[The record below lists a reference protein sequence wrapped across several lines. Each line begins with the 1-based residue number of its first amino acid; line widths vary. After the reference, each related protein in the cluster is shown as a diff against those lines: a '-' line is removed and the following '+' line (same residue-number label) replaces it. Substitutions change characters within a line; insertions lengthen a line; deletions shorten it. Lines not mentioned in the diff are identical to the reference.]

1 MGRLLDWFRRLRA
14 TRLTWQLVLVVL
26 DVAGILLATIITYLA
41 RFELRIPHAYGRYL
55 LVAFAASVVVYVVAV
70 ALFGLYRVVL
80 RYVGVDTM
88 LRCAGAVLCSAAV
101 LTLADVAAGLL
112 NSGQRI
118 VPLGVVLIQAVFVF
132 IALAGIRL
140 SVRAAHYVRA
150 AGRHE
155 GMRTLIV
162 GAGSAGSL
170 LLRDVQARTGLAFQV
185 VGFLDDNERIK
196 GNRLG
201 GVPVVGDLDELE
213 EVVATYDIQQLFVA
227 LPSAPDGTVRALLN
241 RAAALGL
248 ATRIM
253 PKLVIETGEVRAAD
267 LRKVD
272 VEDLLGREL
281 TPIDSEQV
289 AATIAGKCVAV
300 TGAAGSIGS
309 ELCRQIM
316 KLHPAR
322 LVLAEIDESRLYEL
336 FFELEAMEEGVA
348 QMCLVDIRDRRK
360 LLRVFAETRPS
371 VILHAAAY
379 KQVPLMELEPIEAVR
394 SNVIGTANVMEAAT
408 KVGAERFVL
417 ISTDKAVAPI
427 NVMGKTKQLAERLML
442 AFTQSAAADQDQNQ
456 DQNQDIQDAA
466 DTDTTDLSTLEKSQA
481 EDAGSHSA
489 STTMTCVVVRFGNVL
504 GSRGSVVP
512 IFEDQLRR
520 GGPIT
525 VTDPEVTR
533 FFMTIPEAA
542 RLVLQA
548 QAIGTAGDVFVLE
561 MGESHRI
568 LDLAH
573 KMIALSGV
581 PAEIEIVGLRSG
593 EKLHESLTS
602 EGEELEPT
610 SAERIL
616 RVTHLSE
623 APLDARTYERL
634 VSALE
639 AGTLTRDDIMLL

>member
-1 MGRLLDWFRRLRA
+1 
-14 TRLTWQLVLVVL
+14 
-26 DVAGILLATIITYLA
+26 
-41 RFELRIPHAYGRYL
+41 
-55 LVAFAASVVVYVVAV
+55 
-70 ALFGLYRVVL
+70 
-80 RYVGVDTM
+80 M

>member
-1 MGRLLDWFRRLRA
+1 
-14 TRLTWQLVLVVL
+14 
-26 DVAGILLATIITYLA
+26 
-41 RFELRIPHAYGRYL
+41 
-55 LVAFAASVVVYVVAV
+55 
-70 ALFGLYRVVL
+70 
-80 RYVGVDTM
+80 
-88 LRCAGAVLCSAAV
+88 
-101 LTLADVAAGLL
+101 
-112 NSGQRI
+112 
-118 VPLGVVLIQAVFVF
+118 
-132 IALAGIRL
+132 
-140 SVRAAHYVRA
+140 
-150 AGRHE
+150 
-155 GMRTLIV
+155 
-162 GAGSAGSL
+162 
-170 LLRDVQARTGLAFQV
+170 
-185 VGFLDDNERIK
+185 
-196 GNRLG
+196 
-201 GVPVVGDLDELE
+201 
-213 EVVATYDIQQLFVA
+213 
-227 LPSAPDGTVRALLN
+227 
-241 RAAALGL
+241 
-248 ATRIM
+248 
-253 PKLVIETGEVRAAD
+253 
-267 LRKVD
+267 
-272 VEDLLGREL
+272 
-281 TPIDSEQV
+281 
-289 AATIAGKCVAV
+289 
-300 TGAAGSIGS
+300 
-309 ELCRQIM
+309 
-316 KLHPAR
+316 
-322 LVLAEIDESRLYEL
+322 
-336 FFELEAMEEGVA
+336 
-348 QMCLVDIRDRRK
+348 
-360 LLRVFAETRPS
+360 

>member
-1 MGRLLDWFRRLRA
+1 MLNWFRHLRA
-14 TRLTWQLVLVVL
+14 TRLTWQLLLLAL
-26 DVAGILLATIITYLA
+26 DSAGILLATVATYLA
-41 RFELRIPHAYGRYL
+41 RFELNIPHTYGRYL
-55 LVAFAASVVVYVVAV
+55 LVAFVASVVVYAALA

-80 RYVGVDTM
+80 RYVGIDTM
-88 LRCAGAVLCSAAV
+88 LRCGGAVLCGAAI
-101 LTLADVAAGLL
+101 LTLADIGVGLL
-112 NSGQRI
+112 QGGQRV

-132 IALAGIRL
+132 LALAGIRL

-150 AGRHE
+150 SGRHE
-155 GMRTLIV
+155 GLRTLIV
-162 GAGSAGSL
+162 GAGSAGAL
-170 LLRDVQARTGLAFQV
+170 VLRDIEARPGLGLQV
-185 VGFLDDNERIK
+185 VGFLDDNARIK

-201 GVPVVGDLDELE
+201 GVPVLGDLDDLE
-213 EVVATYDIQQLFVA
+213 DVVATQDVQQLFVA
-227 LPSAPDGTVRALLN
+227 LPSAPDEVVRALLN
-241 RAAALGL
+241 RAATLALT
-248 ATRIM
+248 TRIM
-253 PKLVIETGEVRAAD
+253 PKLVIETGEVHAAD

-281 TPIDSEQV
+281 TPIDSGQV
-289 AATIAGKCVAV
+289 AATIEGKCVAV

-316 KLHPAR
+316 KLQPAR
-322 LVLAEIDESRLYEL
+322 LVLIEIDESRLYEL
-336 FFELEAMEEGVA
+336 FFELEAIESGVA

-360 LLRVFAETRPS
+360 LLSVFAETKPS
-371 VILHAAAY
+371 VVLHAAAY
-379 KQVPLMELEPIEAVR
+379 KQVPLMEAEPVEAVR
-394 SNVIGTANVMEAAT
+394 SNVVGTANVMEAAAR
-408 KVGAERFVL
+408 VGTERFVL
-417 ISTDKAVAPI
+417 ISTDKAVAPV

-442 AFTQSAAADQDQNQ
+442 AFT
-456 DQNQDIQDAA
+456 
-466 DTDTTDLSTLEKSQA
+466 
-481 EDAGSHSA
+481 HSA
-489 STTMTCVVVRFGNVL
+489 TQGTNPMTCVAVRFGNVL

-512 IFEDQLRR
+512 IFEGQLLR

-525 VTDPEVTR
+525 VTDAEVTR
-533 FFMTIPEAA
+533 FFMAIPEAA

-548 QAIGTAGDVFVLE
+548 QAIGNQGDIFVLE
-561 MGESHRI
+561 MGEPHRI

-581 PAEIEIVGLRSG
+581 PADIEIVGLRPG

-610 SAERIL
+610 SAARIL

-623 APLDARTYERL
+623 TPLDARTYERL